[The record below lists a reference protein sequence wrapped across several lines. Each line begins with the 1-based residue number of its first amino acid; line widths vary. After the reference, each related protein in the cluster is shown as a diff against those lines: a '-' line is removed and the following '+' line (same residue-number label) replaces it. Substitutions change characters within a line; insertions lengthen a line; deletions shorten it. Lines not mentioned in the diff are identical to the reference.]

1 MKNFAALTLCL
12 ALNFIALG
20 AFASTTTHTYYFAQ
34 PTVTVQNGQT
44 TVILNGA
51 PTWSRVGQPLL
62 PNCPVQL
69 LLPPG
74 EEAVSITA
82 TTSVPVIIGDGYV
95 IPHRQQPY
103 PYSMP
108 APEKATPRDEAVY
121 GSNESFP
128 ADRAGDLQTQFYA
141 GHGVAYGVVWP
152 VAYRPQSGELAY
164 YPSVTVTVESR
175 PSARA
180 QEAYANLLNRS
191 RKANEHLAGLIQNPE
206 AIMVYG
212 PEEPMRPTGW
222 DMLFIMPEAFIP
234 GYQDFVNYKTR
245 SGVMSTIVTTQ
256 YIYANYPGL
265 DDQTKI
271 RNCIIDYYHNQDIT
285 FVFLAGDNEHIPHR
299 GLYCAAGYTDSDI
312 AGDLYYAA
320 LDGNWNS
327 DGDNNYGEPGEEDYV
342 AEVFIGRTCA
352 DNATEIPNT
361 LNKYMLY
368 QTAPV
373 EAEIETALMT
383 GEDLGWPIWAW
394 EYKEEIR
401 LGSSNWG
408 YTTVGFPANFTVG
421 RLYEYPG
428 QYWSAMTDLLPLLNQ
443 GPNLVNHLGH
453 GDVNLVMQFY
463 TTNITDVNCTN
474 DGINHNFYIAY
485 SQACYSG
492 SFDNRTTGG
501 SYTSD
506 CICEEFTTIAHG
518 AVAWECN
525 SRYGWGDL
533 STTNGPSQPFD
544 RQFFDAL
551 FAENRTTLGDMNGDS
566 KEDCIWMVPS
576 DNTIRWCYYELNLLG
591 DPSMDVWTADP
602 GVFYPTFNAVA
613 LLGSQNLQVTNI
625 SAPGALVTLSM
636 NNIVLGQA
644 NANASGVA
652 TVTFDQ
658 PLSQLGT
665 ITLMITAHNMLPY
678 EGQVTVIPPSG
689 PYVIFSAYVIE
700 DALMGNGNGQLDYGE
715 TVQLTMTVENVGV
728 ANATN
733 VNLTISSGDPLV
745 TISDSTQYVG
755 TINAGATATVN
766 NAFTFAAA
774 SSVPDL
780 HGCNFTLR
788 ASSGATIW
796 ESYFVVVAHAP
807 VAQYTSHT
815 VSDPPPGNN
824 NGSLDPGEST
834 TFAITVTNE
843 GSASVGNL
851 TMTMTENDPYITVS
865 STPANLGT
873 LLAGGSATGNISV
886 QALSSCPQEH
896 VAQLT
901 LNFTGAGGYAGT
913 DTFSVTVGDI
923 LYAPT
928 GPDGYGYTAYDPFD
942 APELPVYQ
950 WVEISADSGG
960 LGTMIPFTSD
970 DQVFS
975 FGLPFTF
982 QYYGVDF
989 DTFTV
994 AANGWI
1000 GMGRIGADDY
1010 SNSAIPSSDGPAN
1023 MIAPY
1028 WEDLSP
1034 QRTNSGKVWRWFDA
1048 ANHRF
1053 IVEYNHIEQFAPT
1066 NNFETFQVILLDP
1079 AYYTTISGDGR
1090 IKFQY
1095 KDMSASAQT
1104 EGTVGIENG
1113 AQTIGLQYLFDGA
1126 YDLHAHAIADGFA
1139 IMVTTPTQAA
1149 NLTVTLIPYGTP
1161 IIIPNTGGSFS
1172 YNIAAANLGPTQVTA
1187 DVWCMVTLPNGNPYG
1202 PTLGPVS
1209 LVFPAGFSNNRDRT
1223 QAVPGAA
1230 PAGSYTY
1237 HAYIGDYPNIVY
1249 DQDSFPFTKSG
1260 SGGLGLGAGEW
1271 INTGESFDDWLG
1283 TIQVVI
1289 PENYTLGQNHPN
1301 PFNPITAISYQLP
1314 ADSYVSLRVYDT
1326 AGRLVMTVVNGW
1338 RAAGS
1343 YEATFDGSSLASGI
1357 YVYRLEAGNFSAVKK
1372 MILMK

>member
-1 MKNFAALTLCL
+1 MKTTAALALCL
-12 ALNFIALG
+12 ALSVFALG
-20 AFASTTTHTYYFAQ
+20 AFASTTTHIYYFNQ
-34 PTVTVQNGQT
+34 PTITIQNGQA
-44 TVILNGA
+44 TVILLGA

-82 TTSVPVIIGDGYV
+82 VASAPVVIGDGYR

-108 APEKATPRDEAVY
+108 APAQPTPPDASVY
-121 GSNESFP
+121 GSNDPFP

-141 GHGVAYGVVWP
+141 GHGIAYGVVWP

-175 PSARA
+175 PTARA
-180 QEAYANLLNRS
+180 QEAYANLLKRNH
-191 RKANEHLAGLIQNPE
+191 KANERLSNLVQNPE
-206 AIMVYG
+206 TIMVYG
-212 PEEPMRPTGW
+212 HEEPSRPEGW
-222 DMLFIMPEAFIP
+222 DMLFIMPENFIP
-234 GYQDFVNYKTR
+234 AYQDFVNYKTR

-265 DDQTKI
+265 DNQTKI
-271 RNCIIDYYHNQDIT
+271 RNCIIDYYTTQDVSY
-285 FVFLAGDNEHIPHR
+285 VFLAGDNEHIPHR

-312 AGDLYYAA
+312 AGDLYFAA
-320 LDGNWNS
+320 LDGNWNN
-327 DGDNNYGEPGEEDYV
+327 DGDSYYGEPGEEDYV
-342 AEVFIGRTCA
+342 AEVFIGRTCS

-361 LNKYMLY
+361 LNKYMMY
-368 QTAPV
+368 QTEPV
-373 EAEIETALMT
+373 EAECETALMT

-401 LGSSNWG
+401 LGSSMWG

-443 GPNLVNHLGH
+443 GPTMVNHLGH
-453 GDVNLVMQFY
+453 GDVGLVMQFS
-463 TTNITDVNCTN
+463 TGNINDVNCTN
-474 DGINHNFYIAY
+474 NGVNHNFYIAY

-501 SYTSD
+501 SYTND

-566 KEDCIWMVPS
+566 KEDNIWMIPS

-591 DPSMDVWTADP
+591 DPSMDVWTDDP
-602 GVFYPTFNAVA
+602 GVFFPTFNAVA
-613 LLGSQNLQVTNI
+613 LLGSQTFQVTSI
-625 SAPGALVTLSM
+625 SVPNALVTISLD
-636 NNIVLGQA
+636 NVVLGQA
-644 NANASGVA
+644 NANVSGVA

-665 ITLMITAHNMLPY
+665 LTLMITAHNMLPY
-678 EGQVTVIPPSG
+678 EGQVTVIPPTG
-689 PYVIFSAYVIE
+689 PYVIFSSCIIE
-700 DALMGNGNGQLDYGE
+700 DALTGNGNGQLDYGE

-728 ANATN
+728 ATATN
-733 VNLTISSGDPLV
+733 VNLTISSTDPLV
-745 TISDSTQYVG
+745 AISDSTQYVG
-755 TINAGATATVN
+755 NINAGATATVN
-766 NAFTFAAA
+766 SAFTFQAAPN
-774 SSVPDL
+774 VPDE

-788 ASSGATIW
+788 ANSGLTVW
-796 ESYFVVVAHAP
+796 ESYFVCVAHAP

-824 NGSLDPGEST
+824 NGNLDPGET
-834 TFAITVTNE
+834 ATFAITVTNE

-851 TMTMTENDPYITVS
+851 IMTMTENDPYIVAS

-873 LLAGGSATGNISV
+873 LLAGGSATGSISV
-886 QALSSCPQEH
+886 QALSSCPQEY
-896 VAQLT
+896 VALLT
-901 LNFTGAGGYAGT
+901 LNFVGAGGYAGT

-928 GPDGYGYTAYDPFD
+928 GPDGYGYAAYDPYD

-960 LGTMIPFTSD
+960 LGTMVPFTLD
-970 DQVFS
+970 DQTFQ

-982 QYYGVDF
+982 QYYGADY
-989 DTFTV
+989 DSFTI
-994 AANGWI
+994 ATNGWI
-1000 GMGRIGADDY
+1000 AMGIVTQEDY
-1010 SNSAIPSSDGPAN
+1010 NNSGIPNSDGPEN

-1034 QRTNSGKVWRWFDA
+1034 QRTNSGKVWQWFDA
-1048 ANHRF
+1048 TNHRLV
-1053 IVEYNHIEQFAPT
+1053 IEYNHIEQFSPT
-1066 NNFETFQVILLDP
+1066 GSFETFEVILFDP
-1079 AYYTTISGDGR
+1079 AYYSTLSGDGR

-1095 KDMSASAQT
+1095 KDMSTAAQG
-1104 EGTVGIENG
+1104 EGTVGIEN
-1113 AQTIGLQYLFDGA
+1113 AAETIGLQYLFDGD
-1126 YDLHAHAIADGFA
+1126 YDLHAHPIVDGFA
-1139 IMVTTPTQAA
+1139 VMFTTPTQAA
-1149 NLTVTLIPYGTP
+1149 NLTVTLTPYGTP
-1161 IIIPNTGGSFS
+1161 IVIPANGGSFS
-1172 YNIAAANLGPTQVTA
+1172 YNIAAANPGTSQVIA
-1187 DVWCMVTLPNGNPYG
+1187 DIWCDITLPNGHLTG
-1202 PTLGPVS
+1202 PTLGPVTLTFAPGYS
-1209 LVFPAGFSNNRDRT
+1209 INRDRSQNIPRT
-1223 QAVPGAA
+1223 APPGN
-1230 PAGSYTY
+1230 YTY
-1237 HAYIGDYPNIVY
+1237 HGYVGDYPSTIY
-1249 DQDSFPFTKSG
+1249 DQDSFPFTKSTTG
-1260 SGGLGLGAGEW
+1260 DGPGVDDWA
-1271 INTGESFDDWLG
+1271 NTGESFDDLPDMV
-1283 TIQVVI
+1283 QAVI
-1289 PENYTLGQNHPN
+1289 PEVYSLEQNHPN
-1301 PFNPITAISYQLP
+1301 PFNPVTTISFGLP
-1314 ADSYVSLRVYDT
+1314 DAGMVKLAVYDLL
-1326 AGRLVMTVVNGW
+1326 GRQVAELVNGY
-1338 RAAGS
+1338 RPAGQHEIS
-1343 YEATFDGSSLASGI
+1343 FDAGNLSSGI
-1357 YVYRLEAGNFSAVKK
+1357 YVYRLEAGNFSGTQK
-1372 MILMK
+1372 MVLMK